1 MQRRPPSRVAAHLI
15 SLVAL
20 AGVAA
25 AAQAPSP
32 AALARRSASADSL
45 VYIGTYTGAQ
55 SKGIYRARLNAVTG
69 TLTAPVLAAELVH
82 PAFLALHP
90 TGRFLYAINEVG
102 DFRGQ
107 KAGAV
112 SAFQIDRASGD
123 LVLLN
128 QVSSIGAG
136 PCHLVVDHTGCSV
149 LVANYGGGSVT
160 ALPISSDGRLGAASA
175 FIQHHGSSVN
185 PRRQEAPH
193 AHCVNLDAANRF
205 LFVADLGLDKVMIYK
220 FDPAKGTLSPNDPA
234 FATVQPG
241 AGPRHMAFHPNGRY
255 AYVINELNSTLT
267 AFAYDAARGV
277 LRELQTVSTLPSQA
291 AGPNTT
297 AEVAV
302 HPSGKFLYGSN
313 RGHDSIGVFAIDS
326 AHGTLT
332 CIQHQPTGGRTP
344 RNFGLDPTGRWL
356 LAGNQDTHS
365 LVAFAVAP
373 QTGRLTP
380 TGQAREIGAPVCVLF
395 LPVN

>member
-1 MQRRPPSRVAAHLI
+1 MQHRSLSRVAVHLL

-32 AALARRSASADSL
+32 AGPARAGASADSL
-45 VYIGTYTGAQ
+45 VYIGTYTGAK
-55 SKGIYRARLNAVTG
+55 SKGIYRARLNGVTG

-90 TGRFLYAINEVG
+90 NGRFLYAVNEIG
-102 DFRGQ
+102 EFRGQ

-112 SAFQIDRASGD
+112 SAFQIDRASGE
-123 LVLLN
+123 LVFLN
-128 QVSSIGAG
+128 QVSSVGAG
-136 PCHLVVDHTGCSV
+136 PCHLVVDQSGRSV

-160 ALPISSDGRLGAASA
+160 ALPIGADGRLGAASA

-220 FDPAKGTLSPNDPA
+220 FDPAKGPLTPNEPA
-234 FATVQPG
+234 FAAVPPG

-255 AYVINELNSTLT
+255 AYVINELNSTIT
-267 AFAYDAARGV
+267 AFAYEAAGGA
-277 LRELQTVSTLPSQA
+277 LRELQTVSTLPAQG

-302 HPSGKFLYGSN
+302 HPSGQFLYGSN
-313 RGHDSIGVFAIDS
+313 RGHGSIGVFAIDR
-326 AHGTLT
+326 ARGTLT

-344 RNFGLDPTGRWL
+344 RHFGLDPTGRWL
-356 LAGNQDTHS
+356 LAGNQDAHS
-365 LVAFAVAP
+365 LVAFAVEP

-380 TGQAREIGAPVCVLF
+380 TGQALEIGAPVCVLF